1 VVKSAMRQL
10 VSEDLTHDRLNWL
23 IEHIDEM
30 FLDMDEKSNE
40 T

>member
-1 VVKSAMRQL
+1 MPGRTNMIE
-10 VSEDLTHDRLNWL
+10 SEDISKEKLNWL

-30 FLDMDEKSNE
+30 FLDLGMYDNE

>member
-1 VVKSAMRQL
+1 MQHL
-10 VSEDLTHDRLNWL
+10 LSEDLTHDRLNWL

-30 FLDMDEKSNE
+30 FLDMEENANE

>member
-1 VVKSAMRQL
+1 MRQTI
-10 VSEDLTHDRLNWL
+10 SEDLTHDRLNWL

-30 FLDMDEKSNE
+30 FLDIDENKNE

>member
-1 VVKSAMRQL
+1 MHMTVP
-10 VSEDLTHDRLNWL
+10 EDLTHDRLNWL

-30 FLDMDEKSNE
+30 FMDIDDPENE